1 MDLRT
6 WLSHALK
13 DMALGHGLGAGVEA
27 LKEQLSVHR
36 PPARTGRLR
45 RGADALR
52 SIDEYNGTTSPM
64 INQPMTHDA
73 PAVTR
78 ASDARRPAGTVY
90 TQPYVERALRE
101 C

>member
-1 MDLRT
+1 MHR
-6 WLSHALK
+6 LS
-13 DMALGHGLGAGVEA
+13 
-27 LKEQLSVHR
+27 
-36 PPARTGRLR
+36 RTGRLGK
-45 RGADALR
+45 GADALS